1 MADMDPSQ
9 LNDLELR
16 HLEAL
21 SAVATEG
28 TFGRAADALG
38 YTQSAVSQQIAGLER
53 IVNAKVFDRP
63 GGPRP
68 VQLTPVGRML
78 LSHADEVLGR
88 VSSLARDLAEF
99 KAGVTGRIDVG
110 VFQSVA
116 VKVVP
121 MVVGRLRQEA
131 PRVDVR
137 PIEGINDQH
146 LIEMV
151 SSRELDLAFGVG
163 SILDPRLKVV
173 HLSHDPFVAVVPVDH
188 PGGDTV
194 SLTGL
199 GVVSMIGQPIH
210 DTCQMKVDAGLAD
223 AGITPDYVFRT
234 ADNAAVQSMVRA
246 GMGIA
251 IMPLLAVDAND
262 PAIRICRLEPPIPH
276 RELSLVIGPDPS
288 PVTQHFVDIA
298 IEVCRE
304 VVATAPV

>member
-1 MADMDPSQ
+1 MNSSY
-9 LNDLELR
+9 LGDLELR

-21 SAVATEG
+21 RAVAAEG
-28 TFGRAADALG
+28 TFGRAAATLG
-38 YTQSAVSQQIAGLER
+38 YTQSAVSQQVAALER
-53 IVNAKVFDRP
+53 IVNEKVFDRP

-88 VSSLARDLAEF
+88 VSSLERELAEF
-99 KAGVTGRIDVG
+99 KAGITGRIDVG

-137 PIEGINDQH
+137 PFEGVDDQH
-146 LIEMV
+146 LIGMV
-151 SSRELDLAFGVG
+151 ADRRLDLAFAVG
-163 SILDPRLKVV
+163 SAFDPRLQVV
-173 HLSHDPFVAVVPVDH
+173 HLSHDPFVAVVPADH
-188 PGGDTV
+188 PGGDSI
-194 SLTGL
+194 SLRGL
-199 GVVSMIGQPIH
+199 GVVSMIGQPVH

-223 AGITPDYVFRT
+223 AGIAPDYVFRT

-251 IMPLLAVDAND
+251 IMPLLAVDGND
-262 PAIRICRLEPPIPH
+262 PEIRICRLEPPIPH

-298 IEVCRE
+298 VEVCRE